1 MKRRESKTYG
11 TQEKATLRV
20 VYSDTNL
27 AEETQKILNKQPNLT
42 PKETRERRTNP
53 QNYQ

>member
-1 MKRRESKTYG
+1 MKRRQSKTYG

-42 PKETRERRTNP
+42 PKETRERRRTVK
-53 QNYQ
+53 QF